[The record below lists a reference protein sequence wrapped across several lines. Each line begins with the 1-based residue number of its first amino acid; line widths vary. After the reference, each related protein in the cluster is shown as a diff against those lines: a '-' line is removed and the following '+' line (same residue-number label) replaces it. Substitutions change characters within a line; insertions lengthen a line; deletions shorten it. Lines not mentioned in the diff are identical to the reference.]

1 MDTVAPHAALRP
13 LDVAA
18 VTDLVRRAA
27 PRLGTVRLVLVDGP
41 AGSGKTTAAAR
52 LADAFGGAPV
62 VHMDDLYEGWSGL
75 GGDVWDRLRRQVLE
89 PLAAGLPG
97 RYQRYDWDARRFAE
111 WHDVPVPEILVVEGV
126 GSAARPVDPWATLRI
141 WVEVWPERALARGI
155 ARDGEPMRDEWL
167 RWSTREREHFLADG
181 TAGRADV
188 LVDGSAPPMT
198 SRRGG

>member
-1 MDTVAPHAALRP
+1 MDTVAPHAALRA

-18 VTDLVRRAA
+18 VADLVRRSA

-52 LADAFGGAPV
+52 LADALGAPV
-62 VHMDDLYEGWSGL
+62 VHMDDLYAGWSGL

-89 PLAAGLPG
+89 PLAAGRPG
-97 RYQRYDWDARRFAE
+97 RYQRYDWDDGRFAE
-111 WHDVPVPEILVVEGV
+111 WHDVPLPETLVVEGV
-126 GSAARPVDPWATLRI
+126 GSAARAVDPWATLRV
-141 WVEVWPERALARGI
+141 WVEVGPELALERGI

-167 RWSTREREHFLADG
+167 RWSALERVHFLTDG

-188 LVDGSAPPMT
+188 LVDGSAPPVGEL
-198 SRRGG
+198 SGG